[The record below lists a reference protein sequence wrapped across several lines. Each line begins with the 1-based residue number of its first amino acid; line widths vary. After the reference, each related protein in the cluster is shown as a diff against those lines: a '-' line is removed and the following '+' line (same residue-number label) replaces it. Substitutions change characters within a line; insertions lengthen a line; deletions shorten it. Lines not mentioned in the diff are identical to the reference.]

1 MDDIHPVWEKKETKQ
16 NKNTKKSEE
25 NIIKSIRNL
34 FKLKIENKAIK
45 DRIIRDIRTLYK
57 EEDNSYKPIRMGDCW
72 NNNYI
77 EYESNGDRNK
87 NLSLKEYLNKIK
99 PYLRDLIIDLQKS
112 GTWKFQLTIA
122 VNFLLSKDVDE
133 ERVMHLKRNNIDVWT
148 YDNVNDVVDELF
160 ESLLSRY
167 HIGLETSM
175 RESDFIF
182 DLVQLLYY
190 KCHKNK
196 F

>member
-1 MDDIHPVWEKKETKQ
+1 
-16 NKNTKKSEE
+16 
-25 NIIKSIRNL
+25 
-34 FKLKIENKAIK
+34 
-45 DRIIRDIRTLYK
+45 
-57 EEDNSYKPIRMGDCW
+57 MGDCW